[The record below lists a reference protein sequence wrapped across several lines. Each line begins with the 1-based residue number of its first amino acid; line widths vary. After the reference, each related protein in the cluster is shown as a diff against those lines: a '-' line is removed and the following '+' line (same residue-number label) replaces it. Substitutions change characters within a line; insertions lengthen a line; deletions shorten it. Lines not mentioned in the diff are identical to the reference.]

1 MWMKAIG
8 CCRICG
14 SDQFRELF
22 DLGQLHSC
30 GVFPRQDEADPPA
43 APLNLIQCVA
53 CGLVQ
58 LSHDFSGDDL
68 FRSTY
73 GYRSGLNESMV
84 RHLGQVVAAAQ
95 RRVALQGG
103 RRRP

>member
-1 MWMKAIG
+1 MWMKAIE
-8 CCRICG
+8 CCRICC

-22 DLGQLHSC
+22 DLGKLHSC

-73 GYRSGLNESMV
+73 GYRP
-84 RHLGQVVAAAQ
+84 A
-95 RRVALQGG
+95 
-103 RRRP
+103 